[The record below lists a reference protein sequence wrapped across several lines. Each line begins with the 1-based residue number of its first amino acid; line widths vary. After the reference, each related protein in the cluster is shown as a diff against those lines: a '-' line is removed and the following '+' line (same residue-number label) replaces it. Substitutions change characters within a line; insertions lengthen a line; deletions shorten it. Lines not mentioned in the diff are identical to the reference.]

1 MRDLPIHEI
10 DLAPFHGGDDAD
22 RASVADAFDRAGRDS
37 GFILLTGHGVDP
49 ALIDDAFDA
58 WQSFFDLPLEEKLL
72 AVAPPESDGFVGYTA
87 YGAQALAYTAGGES
101 PPDLMEAFSIGRE
114 DTTDAFF
121 DDYRDWFPSNVW
133 PARPASLRAAVDALE
148 HALHDVADVVLRAMA
163 LALELPEEWLLERA
177 EHALVTT
184 RCNHYLR
191 GPGHE
196 PLPDQPGLGGHTD
209 YGMVTLLVADPVPG
223 LQVLRGGAWH
233 DVIPPRGSI
242 VCNLGDM
249 LAMWTND
256 RWVSTMH
263 RVLPPT
269 PAGLVGGHPRRL
281 AGGVNHRRVG
291 PRDPR
296 GVPAP
301 PRGGG
306 DPARF
311 VRLFPRGCPVDP
323 PPRDPVGRAR
333 GRRAALPAGP
343 GRRMA
348 HD

>member
-1 MRDLPIHEI
+1 MPELPVHEI
-10 DLAPFHGGDDAD
+10 DLAPFRTGSADD
-22 RASVADAFDRAGRDS
+22 RATVAAAFDRAGRGS

-49 ALIDDAFDA
+49 TVIDDAFDA
-58 WQSFFDLPLEEKLL
+58 WQAFFDLPLGEKVR
-72 AVAPPESDGFVGYTA
+72 AVAPPESDGMIGYTA

-101 PPDLMEAFSIGRE
+101 PPDLMEAFSVGRD

-121 DDYRDWFPSNVW
+121 DDYRDWFPPNVW
-133 PARPASLRAAVDALE
+133 PESPPSLRAATDALE

-163 LALELPEEWLLERA
+163 LALDLPEEWLVERA
-177 EHALVTT
+177 DRAVVTT

-191 GPGHE
+191 GPGYE

-256 RWVSTMH
+256 RWTSTMH
-263 RVLPPT
+263 RVLPPS
-269 PAGLVGGHPRRL
+269 PGDGIARRRSIARFL
-281 AGGVNHRRVG
+281 
-291 PRDPR
+291 D
-296 GVPAP
+296 
-301 PRGGG
+301 G
-306 DPARF
+306 DPSVTLSAIPSC
-311 VRLFPRGCPVDP
+311 VADGEVPRYPPAQAGEWLMAKIVSGQSAQPVDLHEGGLTGATN
-323 PPRDPVGRAR
+323 R
-333 GRRAALPAGP
+333 
-343 GRRMA
+343 
-348 HD
+348 

>member
-1 MRDLPIHEI
+1 MPELPIHEI
-10 DLAPFHGGDDAD
+10 DLAPFRTGSPAD
-22 RASVADAFDRAGRDS
+22 RADVAAAFDRAGRGS

-49 ALIDDAFDA
+49 SLVDDAFDA

-121 DDYRDWFPSNVW
+121 DDYRDWFPPNVW
-133 PARPASLRAAVDALE
+133 PDTPPSLPAAVGALE

-191 GPGHE
+191 GPGYE
-196 PLPDQPGLGGHTD
+196 PIPDQPGLGGHTD

-223 LQVLRGGAWH
+223 LQVLRGGTWH
-233 DVIPPRGSI
+233 DVVPPRGSI

-269 PAGLVGGHPRRL
+269 PGDGVTRRRSIARFLDGDPSITISALPSCVADGETPRYPPVL
-281 AGGVNHRRVG
+281 AGEWLMAKIVSGQIA
-291 PRDPR
+291 
-296 GVPAP
+296 AP
-301 PRGGG
+301 VELHEGGLTG
-306 DPARF
+306 ASNR
-311 VRLFPRGCPVDP
+311 
-323 PPRDPVGRAR
+323 
-333 GRRAALPAGP
+333 
-343 GRRMA
+343 
-348 HD
+348 

>member
-1 MRDLPIHEI
+1 MPELPVHEI
-10 DLAPFHGGDDAD
+10 DLAPFRTGTPSD
-22 RASVADAFDRAGRDS
+22 RAAVAAAFDRAGRGS

-49 ALIDDAFDA
+49 ALVDDAFAA
-58 WQSFFDLPLEEKLL
+58 WQAFFDLPLDEKLRRGR
-72 AVAPPESDGFVGYTA
+72 AARVTTGMIGYTA

-114 DTTDAFF
+114 DTTDPVL
-121 DDYRDWFPSNVW
+121 RRVPRLV
-133 PARPASLRAAVDALE
+133 PAQRVARTHRRRCAPAVDALE

-163 LALELPEEWLLERA
+163 LALDLPEEWLVERA
-177 EHALVTT
+177 ERAVVTT

-191 GPGHE
+191 GPGFE

-209 YGMVTLLVADPVPG
+209 YGMATLLVADPVPG
-223 LQVLRGGAWH
+223 LQLLRGGEWH

-269 PAGLVGGHPRRL
+269 PGDGVARRRSIARFL
-281 AGGVNHRRVG
+281 
-291 PRDPR
+291 D
-296 GVPAP
+296 
-301 PRGGG
+301 G
-306 DPARF
+306 DPS
-311 VRLFPRGCPVDP
+311 VTLE
-323 PPRDPVGRAR
+323 RDPVVRRDRRDAAR
-333 GRRAALPAGP
+333 TRRC
-343 GRRMA
+343 RRVSG
-348 HD
+348 